1 MPIKLEFIKTTEPK
15 WHIYYK
21 KQPNS
26 NEGDV
31 IVYKCNGEEMPLA
44 NEITG
49 CESNMGDIN
58 QYITFYGK
66 VIDNLKTAYHLMPFK
81 DNNVPKEAITGK
93 MITKVEE
100 VIQNAINNNE
110 EFNGICGICPWNCKI
125 DAPQRDDCKSV
136 SIIRALYKTYNLGW
150 QPQIPA
156 EIIEST
162 EIAAAA
168 AESVVESFSAMDIIK
183 EQEQKEVLAKE
194 KEELIA
200 EASRLTGRVEAFGFI
215 SQLTTVGTLISLK
228 KIKESGAY
236 KELSGVKTWEDYCK
250 SLGFS
255 RTKIDEDLN
264 NLNTFGEEF
273 LTTVGTFGLGYREL
287 RSLSKSSKTGALQ
300 IKDESVVINGE
311 VISLDEKDILKD
323 ALTDLVAKNK
333 EEISKLKA
341 ENKAKDKM
349 VQTYAEAKEA
359 KEQELK
365 AVKIE
370 KEALKEKIDGFYHG
384 RLGKIAEDD
393 REDFQD
399 ITNLEMETHKL
410 ISDANLLLEK
420 NYSNFNANMFCAV
433 ISKLMVAIDDIRQKA
448 AFKYDYHFDG
458 GILTNEELKNLDNGE
473 TPLEFLGEES
483 IPVEHEEKEA
493 DVNIEKKQTNEADT
507 PGYYI
512 KVRIGYNIS
521 ERWSRSQTEA
531 NARATIYNYVSK
543 LQKEYKTDVEYEFL
557 ELKPMTKKEFE
568 NRNK

>member
-31 IVYKCNGEEMPLA
+31 IVYKSGKEEHPLS
-44 NEITG
+44 NEIAD

-58 QYITFYGK
+58 HYLTFFGK
-66 VIDNLKTAYHLMPFK
+66 VMSSLNTAYHLMPFK
-81 DNNVPKEAITGK
+81 DNNISKEEIMDK
-93 MITKVEE
+93 IISKVEE
-100 VIQNAINNNE
+100 IVKYALKNGE
-110 EFNGICGICPWNCKI
+110 EFSGICGICSRNCRI
-125 DAPQRDDCKSV
+125 EAPQRDKCREVNYLKAIYSQFG
-136 SIIRALYKTYNLGW
+136 INYR
-150 QPQIPA
+150 QEIPA
-156 EIIEST
+156 ELIEST
-162 EIAAAA
+162 IAADMA
-168 AESVVESFSAMDIIK
+168 AESIVENNTAMDIIQK
-183 EQEQKEVLAKE
+183 QEQQTIQTKE
-194 KEELIA
+194 KEELIN
-200 EASRLTGRVEAFGFI
+200 EAYKMAGKIEAFKFI
-215 SQLTTVGTLISLK
+215 SNFADVGSLTLLK
-228 KIKESGAY
+228 KIKESKVY
-236 KELSGVKTWEDYCK
+236 RDMPTIKTWENYCK
-250 SLGFS
+250 SIGLS
-255 RTKIDEDLN
+255 ASKVDEDLN
-264 NLNTFGEEF
+264 NIATFGEKF
-273 LTTVGTFGLGYREL
+273 ITDVGNFGLGYREL
-287 RSLSKSSKTGALQ
+287 RQLKKEVKTGTLQ

-393 REDFQD
+393 REDFHD

-420 NYSNFNANMFCAV
+420 NYSNFIANMFCAV
-433 ISKLMVAIDDIRQKA
+433 ISKLMVAVDDVRQKA
-448 AFKYDYHFDG
+448 ALKYDYHFDG

-473 TPLEFLGEES
+473 TPLEFLGEE
-483 IPVEHEEKEA
+483 
-493 DVNIEKKQTNEADT
+493 
-507 PGYYI
+507 
-512 KVRIGYNIS
+512 
-521 ERWSRSQTEA
+521 
-531 NARATIYNYVSK
+531 
-543 LQKEYKTDVEYEFL
+543 
-557 ELKPMTKKEFE
+557 
-568 NRNK
+568 

>member
-31 IVYKCNGEEMPLA
+31 IVYKSGKEEHPLA
-44 NEITG
+44 DEITG

-58 QYITFYGK
+58 QYLTFFGK
-66 VIDNLKTAYHLMPFK
+66 VMNNLNVAYHLMPFK
-81 DNNVPKEAITGK
+81 DNNISKEEIMDK
-93 MITKVEE
+93 IISKVEE
-100 VIQNAINNNE
+100 IVKYALKNGE
-110 EFNGICGICPWNCKI
+110 EFSGICGICRWNCRME
-125 DAPQRDDCKSV
+125 APQRDKCSEVNYLKAIYSQFG
-136 SIIRALYKTYNLGW
+136 INYR
-150 QPQIPA
+150 QEIPA
-156 EIIEST
+156 ELIEST
-162 EIAAAA
+162 MAADMA
-168 AESVVESFSAMDIIK
+168 AESIVENNTAIDIIQQ
-183 EQEQKEVLAKE
+183 QEQQAIQTKE

-200 EASRLTGRVEAFGFI
+200 EAYKLTGRVEALKLMSDFGNVSSLLLLKNIKENKIYKNMQGIETWENYCKSIGYSYKTIDDKLEFLNTLG
-215 SQLTTVGTLISLK
+215 SEFLETVSTFGVGYRDLK
-228 KIKESGAY
+228 KI
-236 KELSGVKTWEDYCK
+236 T
-250 SLGFS
+250 
-255 RTKIDEDLN
+255 
-264 NLNTFGEEF
+264 
-273 LTTVGTFGLGYREL
+273 
-287 RSLSKSSKTGALQ
+287 SKVKTGALQ

-341 ENKAKDKM
+341 ENKAKDKI

-393 REDFQD
+393 REDFHD
-399 ITNLEMETHKL
+399 ITNLEMEAHKL

-420 NYSNFNANMFCAV
+420 NYSNFTANMFCAV

-448 AFKYDYHFDG
+448 ALKYDYHFDG

-473 TPLEFLGEES
+473 TPLEFLGEE
-483 IPVEHEEKEA
+483 
-493 DVNIEKKQTNEADT
+493 
-507 PGYYI
+507 
-512 KVRIGYNIS
+512 
-521 ERWSRSQTEA
+521 
-531 NARATIYNYVSK
+531 
-543 LQKEYKTDVEYEFL
+543 
-557 ELKPMTKKEFE
+557 
-568 NRNK
+568 

>member
-31 IVYKCNGEEMPLA
+31 IVYKCGKEEHPLA
-44 NEITG
+44 DEIAG

-58 QYITFYGK
+58 QYLTFFGK
-66 VIDNLKTAYHLMPFK
+66 VMSSLNTAYHLMPFK
-81 DNNVPKEAITGK
+81 DNNISKEEIMDKIISK
-93 MITKVEE
+93 MEE
-100 VIQNAINNNE
+100 IIKYALKNGE
-110 EFNGICGICPWNCKI
+110 EFSGICGICSRNCRI
-125 DAPQRDDCKSV
+125 EAPQRDKCREVNYLKAIYSQFG
-136 SIIRALYKTYNLGW
+136 INYR
-150 QPQIPA
+150 QEIPA
-156 EIIEST
+156 ELIEST
-162 EIAAAA
+162 IAADMA
-168 AESVVESFSAMDIIK
+168 AESIVENNTAMDIIQQ
-183 EQEQKEVLAKE
+183 QEQQAIQTKE
-194 KEELIA
+194 KEELIN
-200 EASRLTGRVEAFGFI
+200 EAYKMAGKIEAFKFI
-215 SQLTTVGTLISLK
+215 SNFADVGSLTLLK
-228 KIKESGAY
+228 KIKESKVY
-236 KELSGVKTWEDYCK
+236 RDMPTIKTWENYCK
-250 SLGFS
+250 SIGLS
-255 RTKIDEDLN
+255 ASKVDEDLN
-264 NLNTFGEEF
+264 NIATFGEKF
-273 LTTVGTFGLGYREL
+273 ITDVGNFGLGYREL
-287 RSLSKSSKTGALQ
+287 RQLKKEVKTGTLQ

-311 VISLDEKDILKD
+311 IISLDEKDILKD

-393 REDFQD
+393 REDFHD

-420 NYSNFNANMFCAV
+420 NYSNFTANMFCAV

-473 TPLEFLGEES
+473 TPLEFLGEE
-483 IPVEHEEKEA
+483 
-493 DVNIEKKQTNEADT
+493 
-507 PGYYI
+507 
-512 KVRIGYNIS
+512 
-521 ERWSRSQTEA
+521 
-531 NARATIYNYVSK
+531 
-543 LQKEYKTDVEYEFL
+543 
-557 ELKPMTKKEFE
+557 
-568 NRNK
+568 

>member
-31 IVYKCNGEEMPLA
+31 IVYKSGKEEHPLA
-44 NEITG
+44 DEITG

-58 QYITFYGK
+58 HYLTFFGK
-66 VIDNLKTAYHLMPFK
+66 VMSSLNTAYHLMPFK
-81 DNNVPKEAITGK
+81 DNNISKEEIMDKIISK
-93 MITKVEE
+93 MEE
-100 VIQNAINNNE
+100 IIKYALKNGE
-110 EFNGICGICPWNCKI
+110 EFSGICGICSRNCRI
-125 DAPQRDDCKSV
+125 EAPQRDKCREVNYLKAIYSQFG
-136 SIIRALYKTYNLGW
+136 INYR
-150 QPQIPA
+150 QEIPA
-156 EIIEST
+156 ELIEST
-162 EIAAAA
+162 IAADMA
-168 AESVVESFSAMDIIK
+168 AESIVENNTAMDIIQQ
-183 EQEQKEVLAKE
+183 QEQQAIQTKE

-200 EASRLTGRVEAFGFI
+200 EAYKLTGRVEALKLMSDFGNVSSLLLLKNIKENKIYKNMQGIETWENYCKSIGYSYKTIDDKLEFLNTLG
-215 SQLTTVGTLISLK
+215 SEFLETVSTFGVGYRDLK
-228 KIKESGAY
+228 KI
-236 KELSGVKTWEDYCK
+236 T
-250 SLGFS
+250 
-255 RTKIDEDLN
+255 
-264 NLNTFGEEF
+264 
-273 LTTVGTFGLGYREL
+273 
-287 RSLSKSSKTGALQ
+287 SKVKTGALQ

-311 VISLDEKDILKD
+311 VIPLDEKDILKD

-393 REDFQD
+393 REDFHD

-420 NYSNFNANMFCAV
+420 NYSNFTANMFCAV
-433 ISKLMVAIDDIRQKA
+433 ISKLMVAVDDIRQKA
-448 AFKYDYHFDG
+448 ALKYDYHFDG

-473 TPLEFLGEES
+473 TPLEFLGEE
-483 IPVEHEEKEA
+483 
-493 DVNIEKKQTNEADT
+493 
-507 PGYYI
+507 
-512 KVRIGYNIS
+512 
-521 ERWSRSQTEA
+521 
-531 NARATIYNYVSK
+531 
-543 LQKEYKTDVEYEFL
+543 
-557 ELKPMTKKEFE
+557 
-568 NRNK
+568 

>member
-21 KQPNS
+21 KQPKS

-31 IVYKCNGEEMPLA
+31 IVYKCGKEEFPLS
-44 NEITG
+44 NEITD

-58 QYITFYGK
+58 QYLTFFGK
-66 VIDNLKTAYHLMPFK
+66 VMTNLDAAYHLMPFK
-81 DNNVPKEAITGK
+81 ANNIAKEEIMDK
-93 MITKVEE
+93 IISKVEE
-100 VIQNAINNNE
+100 IVKYALKNGE
-110 EFNGICGICPWNCKI
+110 EFSGICGICPRNCRMET
-125 DAPQRDDCKSV
+125 PQRDKCSEVNYLKAIYSQF
-136 SIIRALYKTYNLGW
+136 SINYR
-150 QPQIPA
+150 QEIPA
-156 EIIEST
+156 ELIEST
-162 EIAAAA
+162 IAADMA
-168 AESVVESFSAMDIIK
+168 AESIVENNTAMDIIQQ
-183 EQEQKEVLAKE
+183 QEQQAIQTKE

-236 KELSGVKTWEDYCK
+236 KELPGVKTWEDYCK

-311 VISLDEKDILKD
+311 VIPLDEKDILKD

-384 RLGKIAEDD
+384 RLGKVAEDD
-393 REDFQD
+393 REDFHD
-399 ITNLEMETHKL
+399 ITNLEMEAHTL

-420 NYSNFNANMFCAV
+420 NYSNFTANMFCAV
-433 ISKLMVAIDDIRQKA
+433 ISKLMVAVDDVRQKA
-448 AFKYDYHFDG
+448 ALKYDYHFDG
-458 GILTNEELKNLDNGE
+458 GILTNEELKNLDSGE
-473 TPLEFLGEES
+473 TPLEFLGEE
-483 IPVEHEEKEA
+483 
-493 DVNIEKKQTNEADT
+493 
-507 PGYYI
+507 
-512 KVRIGYNIS
+512 
-521 ERWSRSQTEA
+521 
-531 NARATIYNYVSK
+531 
-543 LQKEYKTDVEYEFL
+543 
-557 ELKPMTKKEFE
+557 
-568 NRNK
+568 